1 MEFLSQFQFD
11 LLCEKGN
18 TNMADPLSR
27 RPDYAPILSA
37 IVTRS
42 RVAANSYLPVPLYPS
57 PACAADVG
65 RVRR

>member
-1 MEFLSQFQFD
+1 
-11 LLCEKGN
+11 
-18 TNMADPLSR
+18 MADPLSR